1 MHHREFDVNPVST
14 DEIKKII
21 ENKIAIYDLTLD
33 KRAKK
38 IGSGKKLENYSIER
52 LPKYLKDNIK
62 YYQNWID

>member
-33 KRAKK
+33 KRAKN